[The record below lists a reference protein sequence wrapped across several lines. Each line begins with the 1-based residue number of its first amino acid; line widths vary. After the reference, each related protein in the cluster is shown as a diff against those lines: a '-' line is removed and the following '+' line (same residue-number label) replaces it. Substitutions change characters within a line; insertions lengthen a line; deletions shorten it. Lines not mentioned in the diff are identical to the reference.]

1 MKYKLLAIVVIA
13 AVIYWQKGKFT
24 SNDEVTGAAYVTD
37 QSSTAK
43 QEPAVNAG
51 IKNDNVMIVPDE
63 LNDRRYKNDIY
74 LKNLLLDQSV
84 QKSLAT
90 AQELFKD
97 TPNGEDIAVWVC
109 LGKVLDSSPGYG
121 EILNYAFS
129 KINENPAI
137 NFSHIEKVT
146 KNLTVAEAFERG
158 QLINLVN
165 LMNLNKEEKIKFFG
179 SELSRHASFDQDGK
193 WSADALNLTTALI
206 MLKNTNAKNEDVL
219 PYMRESLKLNTNQ
232 VLKNKL
238 MTRFAS
244 YFPGTTADLAEFK

>member
-1 MKYKLLAIVVIA
+1 MKYRLLAIVAIA
-13 AVIYWQKGKFT
+13 AVIYWQKDKFT
-24 SNDEVTGAAYVTD
+24 SNEQGASAANVTD

-43 QEPAVNAG
+43 QEAAVSTAA
-51 IKNDNVMIVPDE
+51 KYDDVTMTPDE
-63 LNDRRYKNDIY
+63 LSDRRYKNDHY
-74 LKNLLLDQSV
+74 LKNLMLDQSV
-84 QKSLAT
+84 QRSLART
-90 AQELFKD
+90 QELFKD

-121 EILNYAFS
+121 EVLNYAFS
-129 KINENPAI
+129 KINENAAI

-146 KNLTVAEAFERG
+146 KNLSGAEAFERG

-179 SELSRHASFDQDGK
+179 SELSRHASFDQDGE

-219 PYMRESLKLNTNQ
+219 PYMRESLRLNTNH

-238 MTRFAS
+238 LTRFVS
-244 YFPGTTADLAEFK
+244 YFPGTAADLAEFK

>member
-1 MKYKLLAIVVIA
+1 MKYKILIVVVIA
-13 AVIYWQKGKFT
+13 AVIYWQKAGFNSNEEVADT
-24 SNDEVTGAAYVTD
+24 SNVTD

-43 QEPAVNAG
+43 KEPAVKAVA
-51 IKNDNVMIVPDE
+51 KYNDVTMVPED
-63 LNDRRYKNDIY
+63 LNDRRYKNDVY
-74 LKNLLLDQSV
+74 LKNLMLDQSV

-90 AQELFKD
+90 TQALFKD
-97 TPNGEDIAVWVC
+97 TPNGEDIAVWVS

-121 EILNYAFS
+121 EVLNYAFS
-129 KINENPAI
+129 KINENAAI

-146 KNLTVAEAFERG
+146 KNLSAAEAFERG

-165 LMNLNKEEKIKFFG
+165 MMTLDKEEKIKFFG

-238 MTRFAS
+238 MTRFVS